1 MFVVT
6 LARCHGEANKQKH
19 CDNGPFIKLQTESAL
34 TQHFKSLCGPVA
46 QWIARLASVFRF
58 VGPIVCEETRWLRV
72 RIPSG
77 PLVIAM
83 ASEVIEFAR
92 LLVSLGVG
100 ALMGW
105 YVYTQITIVEVPWWA
120 ALLIGLITFG
130 LVYLIFAKVISRG
143 AG

>member
-1 MFVVT
+1 
-6 LARCHGEANKQKH
+6 
-19 CDNGPFIKLQTESAL
+19 
-34 TQHFKSLCGPVA
+34 
-46 QWIARLASVFRF
+46 
-58 VGPIVCEETRWLRV
+58 
-72 RIPSG
+72 
-77 PLVIAM
+77 M